1 MVGIICPPPLVEISI
16 IWDLGAL
23 APLNPTALT
32 MKQQNVTLHLLHYLL
47 ITLINRHFLSC
58 SGLFCR
64 PKKCVHIHFSLFY
77 LFSWFS
83 HHRKSEKI
91 GRMSLTDFQILLF
104 LSNLSVFLIGHPQK
118 TSAIWRGQNHLKTSQ
133 HIEFEKYPHCG
144 GGNGKNYRSLLWMVL
159 LRHWILKTQY
169 FVFVFGHKMT
179 SIHFPHLNIPE

>member
-47 ITLINRHFLSC
+47 ITFIISHFLSC
-58 SGLFCR
+58 SGFFCR
-64 PKKCVHIHFSLFY
+64 AKKCVHIHFSLFYFSLFY

-104 LSNLSVFLIGHPQK
+104 LSNLSVFLIFIHKRHRQ
-118 TSAIWRGQNHLKTSQ
+118 
-133 HIEFEKYPHCG
+133 FG
-144 GGNGKNYRSLLWMVL
+144 GVK
-159 LRHWILKTQY
+159 IT
-169 FVFVFGHKMT
+169 
-179 SIHFPHLNIPE
+179 